1 MEQLKDPKK
10 MILWL
15 LIAIIIISGIITVAT
30 KGFNVELR
38 YTAHK
43 TIELTI
49 GETVNVEQIQS
60 KADEVFGKGKSIVQI
75 VEVYKDTV
83 QITAKDIIEE
93 QKNSMVSKINEL
105 YPQEVPEGEEAKVLI
120 DASKVTIRGSENAR
134 LRDFLKPY
142 IIPVAVVTVI
152 VLAYYSILYRKL
164 GVLKVLLKAVLSISV
179 GQAVLLSMLALTRF
193 PMGRLTSP
201 LILLVYVI
209 SLINI
214 SGSLIK
220 AQKAKV

>member
-15 LIAIIIISGIITVAT
+15 LIAITIISGIITVAT

-49 GETVNVEQIQS
+49 GETVNAEQIQS

-83 QITAKDIIEE
+83 QIAEE
-93 QKNSMVSKINEL
+93 TLMFLKQNISSIQKLNDDEVMLSKIKIMIKTLFEI
-105 YPQEVPEGEEAKVLI
+105 YFAQEHEWANGWFDKV
-120 DASKVTIRGSENAR
+120 
-134 LRDFLKPY
+134 
-142 IIPVAVVTVI
+142 
-152 VLAYYSILYRKL
+152 YYYY
-164 GVLKVLLKAVLSISV
+164 ADDT
-179 GQAVLLSMLALTRF
+179 A
-193 PMGRLTSP
+193 
-201 LILLVYVI
+201 
-209 SLINI
+209 N
-214 SGSLIK
+214 
-220 AQKAKV
+220 KAKQCLNKLNLYI